1 MKQLSELCV
10 KTASGVGE
18 AHREAFAE
26 VCTNSLHC
34 ELVIDSGVTQIV
46 SKAW

>member
-26 VCTNSLHC
+26 VCNCNS
-34 ELVIDSGVTQIV
+34 
-46 SKAW
+46 